1 MSFQLER
8 IVATNFRK
16 FRDPMVLEGLGSGL
30 NVVIEPNET
39 GKSTLLEALRA
50 GLFVRHGTKN
60 QLAQSFMP
68 FGENVAPEVE
78 IEFQIDGELWRV
90 AKKFLKSPALEVR
103 GPKGRTSGE
112 AAEEQLQAL
121 LGFERST
128 SRDADL
134 DSYGALGLLWIGQGD
149 ALSVRAPGEIV
160 RNSLRSTLEAE
171 VGSIMGGATHDSVR
185 ASIDKQFADYW
196 TPGGSIG
203 GRQKSVRDAAQMARE
218 AADKAASDLAA
229 LERLFSEL
237 ADKNARMKV
246 LKRELADERDV
257 QARADL
263 VKSLETARAA
273 ALMLGQRK
281 AERSAAQADAD
292 ALSEFAERHKTAVT
306 ARTEATDA
314 LADANAKRAKVE
326 AEVEVAKEKEE
337 NARQA
342 LSSAR
347 EVRAAAKS
355 ALAHA
360 QVLTSTA
367 TRHSAIADAK
377 RRHEKLIELEAELVE
392 ARRIEAAGIE
402 SKAIK
407 SLESLELDVVTASA
421 ELSAGSTIIELI
433 GEAPHIIVDG
443 DAFGDGPRTI
453 VQDTRIGLGGD
464 AELIIKP
471 PRGTASAQAQ
481 LDDLKVR
488 LASELSQLGISN
500 VSEARTRVHAARD
513 AKANIATLD
522 ARIEAITQAVPAV
535 DLGAGADAL
544 RKFVAS
550 ITESDKA
557 APATIPDI
565 AELEKRLEDAEDG
578 LATTDGIHQAA
589 LEALRKAEEKNRPL
603 VTAETSARSTLAS
616 AEQQIAAIEAD
627 PRFANMDTDLLA
639 AREKAVAADVAW
651 QQAQENAGSLDPDTI
666 ERQIEKIDKRLDS
679 ARAQATELRLEV
691 ARLEAT
697 IEIEGGKGLAEA
709 AAAAEE
715 EANAAQRLF
724 ERVTEEAATVKLL
737 RDTLEDARL
746 QTSQTYV
753 GPIARRAKRHI
764 ERLLPGCDLSFTEDL
779 QLQSITRTGTEEG
792 CSNLS
797 RGTQEQLSVLTRL
810 AFADMLLEKGRPVS
824 LILDDPLAYSDDARL
839 DLMSDILTE
848 AAERMQVILLTCRE
862 RAFRH
867 FGGTHIAIG

>member
-1 MSFQLER
+1 MSMQLER

-16 FRDPMVLEGLGSGL
+16 FRDPMVVEGLGSGL

-78 IEFQIDGELWRV
+78 IEFQIDGERWHV
-90 AKKFLKSPALEVR
+90 AKKFLRSPALEVR
-103 GPKGRTSGE
+103 GPKGRTSGD

-134 DSYGALGLLWIGQGD
+134 DSYGALGLLWVGQGD

-160 RNSLRSTLEAE
+160 RNSVRSTLEAE
-171 VGSIMGGATHDSVR
+171 VGSIMGGATHDAVR
-185 ASIDKQFADYW
+185 AAVDKQFADYW

-203 GRQKSVRDAAQMARE
+203 GQQKSARDAAQTARD
-218 AADKAASDLAA
+218 AADQAASDLAA
-229 LERLFSEL
+229 LERSFAEL
-237 ADKNARMKV
+237 ADKQARMKV
-246 LKRELADERDV
+246 LKRDLADERDV

-273 ALMLGQRK
+273 TLMLGQRK
-281 AERSAAQADAD
+281 AERSAAQGDAD
-292 ALSEFAERHKTAVT
+292 ALGEFAERHKNALK
-306 ARTEATDA
+306 AKTEANDE
-314 LADANAKRAKVE
+314 LADANTKRAKVE
-326 AEVEVAKEKEE
+326 EEVADAKEKEE
-337 NARQA
+337 SARQA

-347 EVRAAAKS
+347 DVRAVAKS
-355 ALAHA
+355 ALADA
-360 QVLTSTA
+360 RLLATA
-367 TRHSAIADAK
+367 ASRHLAIADAK
-377 RRHEKLIELEAELVE
+377 RRHEKLVELEIELAH
-392 ARRIEAAGIE
+392 ARKIEASGIDPQTM
-402 SKAIK
+402 K
-407 SLESLELDVVTASA
+407 SLESLERDVATASA
-421 ELSAGSTIIELI
+421 ELSAGSTTIELV
-433 GEAPHIIVDG
+433 GETPHITVDG
-443 DAFGDGPRTI
+443 NEFGDGPRTI
-453 VQDTRIGLGGD
+453 VQETRIGLGGG
-464 AELIIKP
+464 AEMVVKP
-471 PRGTASAQAQ
+471 PRGTASAQAN
-481 LDDLKVR
+481 LDDLNAR
-488 LASELSQLGISN
+488 LESELSQLGTAN
-500 VSEARTRVHAARD
+500 FSEARARVDAARD
-513 AKANIATLD
+513 AKASVAALD
-522 ARIEAITQAVPAV
+522 ARIEAITPAAPTI

-544 RKFVAS
+544 RKFVAT
-550 ITESDKA
+550 IADSDTA

-565 AELEKRLEDAEDG
+565 VELKKHLEDAEEG
-578 LATTDGIHQAA
+578 LATADGTHQAA
-589 LEALRKAEEKNRPL
+589 LEALRKAEEKDRPL
-603 VTAETSARSTLAS
+603 ATAETSARSTLAS
-616 AEQQIAAIEAD
+616 AKQQITTIEAD
-627 PRFANMDTDLLA
+627 PRFANWEADLLDARKKA
-639 AREKAVAADVAW
+639 AGADVAW
-651 QQAQENAGSLDPDTI
+651 QKAQENAGSLDPDAI
-666 ERQIEKIDKRLDS
+666 GRQIEKIDKRAES
-679 ARAQATELRLEV
+679 ARTQATELQLEI

-697 IEIEGGKGLAEA
+697 IETEGGKGLAEA
-709 AAAAEE
+709 ASTAEE
-715 EANAAQRLF
+715 EAQAAQRSF
-724 ERVTEEAATVKLL
+724 DRVTEEAATVKLL

-746 QTSQTYV
+746 ETSQTYV

-779 QLQSITRTGTEEG
+779 QLHSITRVGTEEG

-797 RGTQEQLSVLTRL
+797 RGTQEQLAVLTRL

-867 FGGTHIAIG
+867 LGGTHIAIG

>member
-1 MSFQLER
+1 MSMQLER

-16 FRDPMVLEGLGSGL
+16 FRDPMVVEGLGSGL
-30 NVVIEPNET
+30 NVLIEPNET

-78 IEFQIDGELWRV
+78 IEFQIDGERWHV

-103 GPKGRTSGE
+103 GPKGRTSGD

-134 DSYGALGLLWIGQGD
+134 DSYGALGLLWVGQGD

-160 RNSLRSTLEAE
+160 RNSVRSTLEAE
-171 VGSIMGGATHDSVR
+171 VGSIMGGATHDAVR
-185 ASIDKQFADYW
+185 AAVDKQFADYW

-203 GRQKSVRDAAQMARE
+203 GRQKSARDAAQTERD
-218 AADKAASDLAA
+218 AADQAASDLAA
-229 LERLFSEL
+229 LERSFAEL
-237 ADKNARMKV
+237 ADKQARMKV

-273 ALMLGQRK
+273 TLMLGQRK

-292 ALSEFAERHKTAVT
+292 ALGEFAERHKNALK
-306 ARTEATDA
+306 AKTEANDA
-314 LADANAKRAKVE
+314 LADAIAKRAKVE
-326 AEVEVAKEKEE
+326 AEVADAKEKEE
-337 NARQA
+337 SARQA

-347 EVRAAAKS
+347 DVRAVAKS
-355 ALAHA
+355 ALADA
-360 QVLTSTA
+360 RLLATA
-367 TRHSAIADAK
+367 ASRHLAIAEAK
-377 RRHEKLIELEAELVE
+377 RRHEKLVELETEL
-392 ARRIEAAGIE
+392 AHAKKIEASGIDPQTM
-402 SKAIK
+402 K
-407 SLESLELDVVTASA
+407 SLESLERDVATAFA
-421 ELSAGSTIIELI
+421 ELSAGSTTIELV
-433 GEAPHIIVDG
+433 GEAPHITVDG
-443 DAFGDGPRTI
+443 NEFGDGPRTI
-453 VQDTRIGLGGD
+453 VQETRIGLGGG
-464 AELIIKP
+464 AEMVVKP
-471 PRGTASAQAQ
+471 PRGTASAQANWDN
-481 LDDLKVR
+481 LNAR
-488 LASELSQLGISN
+488 LESELSQLGAAN
-500 VSEARTRVHAARD
+500 VSEARARVDAARD
-513 AKANIATLD
+513 AKASVAALNAQ
-522 ARIEAITQAVPAV
+522 IEAITPAAPTI

-544 RKFVAS
+544 RKFVAT
-550 ITESDKA
+550 IADSDTA

-565 AELEKRLEDAEDG
+565 VELEKHLEDAEEG
-578 LATTDGIHQAA
+578 LATADGTHQAA
-589 LEALRKAEEKNRPL
+589 FEALRKAEEKDRPL
-603 VTAETSARSTLAS
+603 AAAETSARSTLAG
-616 AEQQIAAIEAD
+616 AKQQIATIKTD
-627 PRFANMDTDLLA
+627 PRFANLEADLLDARKKA
-639 AREKAVAADVAW
+639 AGADVAW
-651 QQAQENAGSLDPDTI
+651 QKAQENAGSLDPEAI
-666 ERQIEKIDKRLDS
+666 ERHIEKIDKRAES
-679 ARAQATELRLEV
+679 ARTQASELQLEI

-697 IEIEGGKGLAEA
+697 IETEGGKGLAEA
-709 AAAAEE
+709 AARAEE
-715 EANAAQRLF
+715 EAEAAQRSF
-724 ERVTEEAATVKLL
+724 DRVSEEAATVKLL

-746 QTSQTYV
+746 ETSQTYV

-779 QLQSITRTGTEEG
+779 QLHSITRAGTEEG

-797 RGTQEQLSVLTRL
+797 RGTQEQLAVLTRL

-848 AAERMQVILLTCRE
+848 AAERMQVILLSCRE

-867 FGGTHIAIG
+867 LGGTHIAIG

>member
-1 MSFQLER
+1 MTMQLER

-16 FRDPMVLEGLGSGL
+16 FRDPMVIEGLGSGL

-50 GLFVRHGTKN
+50 GLFVRYGTKN
-60 QLAQSFMP
+60 QLAQSFAP

-78 IEFQIDGELWRV
+78 IEFQIEGERWHVIKR
-90 AKKFLKSPALEVR
+90 FLKSPTLEVR
-103 GPKGRTSGE
+103 GPKGRTSGD
-112 AAEEQLQAL
+112 AAEDQLQAL

-128 SRDADL
+128 SRDVDL
-134 DSYGALGLLWIGQGD
+134 DSYGALGLLWVGQGD
-149 ALSVRAPGEIV
+149 ALSVKAPGEIV
-160 RNSLRSTLEAE
+160 RNSVRSTLEAE
-171 VGSIMGGATHDSVR
+171 VGSIMGGATHDAVR
-185 ASIDKQFADYW
+185 AAVDKQFADYW
-196 TPGGSIG
+196 TPGGSVG
-203 GRQKSVRDAAQMARE
+203 GRQKSARDAAQTARD
-218 AADKAASDLAA
+218 AAVQATSDLAA
-229 LERLFSEL
+229 LERSFAEL
-237 ADKNARMKV
+237 AEKQARMKV

-306 ARTEATDA
+306 AKTEATDA

-326 AEVEVAKEKEE
+326 AEVEDAKEKERS
-337 NARQA
+337 ARQA

-347 EVRAAAKS
+347 ELRAAAKS
-355 ALAHA
+355 ALADA
-360 QVLTSTA
+360 RVLTTTA
-367 TRHSAIADAK
+367 TRHSAISDAK
-377 RRHEKLIELEAELVE
+377 RRHEKLIELEAKLVE

-402 SKAIK
+402 SQTMK
-407 SLESLELDVVTASA
+407 SLESLERDVVTASA

-433 GEAPHIIVDG
+433 GEAPHITVDG
-443 DAFGDGPRTI
+443 DGFGDGPRTI
-453 VQDTRIGLGGD
+453 VQDTRIGLGGG

-481 LDDLKVR
+481 LDDLNAR

-500 VSEARTRVHAARD
+500 VSEARMRVDAARD

-550 ITESDKA
+550 ITESETA

-616 AEQQIAAIEAD
+616 AEQQIATIEED

-639 AREKAVAADVAW
+639 AREKAAAADVAW
-651 QQAQENAGSLDPDTI
+651 QQAQENAGSLAPDTI
-666 ERQIEKIDKRLDS
+666 ERQIEKIDKRAES
-679 ARAQATELRLEV
+679 ARTQATELQLEV

-697 IEIEGGKGLAEA
+697 IETEGGKGLAEA

-746 QTSQTYV
+746 ETSQTYV

-779 QLQSITRTGTEEG
+779 QLHSITRAGTEEG

-797 RGTQEQLSVLTRL
+797 RGTQEQLAVLTRL

-867 FGGTHIAIG
+867 LSGTHIAIG

>member
-1 MSFQLER
+1 MTMQLER

-16 FRDPMVLEGLGSGL
+16 FRDPMVIEGLGSGL

-78 IEFQIDGELWRV
+78 IEFQIEGERWHVTKR
-90 AKKFLKSPALEVR
+90 FLKSPTLEVR
-103 GPKGRTSGE
+103 GPKGRTSGD

-128 SRDADL
+128 SRDVDL
-134 DSYGALGLLWIGQGD
+134 DSYGALGLLWVGQGD
-149 ALSVRAPGEIV
+149 ALSVKSPGEIV
-160 RNSLRSTLEAE
+160 RNSVRSTLEAE
-171 VGSIMGGATHDSVR
+171 VGSIMGGATHDAVR
-185 ASIDKQFADYW
+185 AAVDKQFADYW

-203 GRQKSVRDAAQMARE
+203 SRQKSARDAAQTARD
-218 AADKAASDLAA
+218 AAIQATSDLAA
-229 LERLFSEL
+229 LERSFAEL
-237 ADKNARMKV
+237 ADKQARMKV

-306 ARTEATDA
+306 AKTEATDA
-314 LADANAKRAKVE
+314 LADASAKRAKVE
-326 AEVEVAKEKEE
+326 AEVADAKVKEE
-337 NARQA
+337 SARQA

-347 EVRAAAKS
+347 DVRAAAKS
-355 ALAHA
+355 ALADA
-360 QVLTSTA
+360 RALTTTA

-392 ARRIEAAGIE
+392 ARRIEASCIE
-402 SKAIK
+402 PQTMK
-407 SLESLELDVVTASA
+407 SLDSLERDVVSASA

-433 GEAPHIIVDG
+433 GEAPHITVEG
-443 DAFGDGPRTI
+443 EAFGDGPRTI
-453 VQDTRIGLGGD
+453 VQDTRIGLGGG

-481 LDDLKVR
+481 LDDLKAR
-488 LASELSQLGISN
+488 LASELSQIGLSN
-500 VSEARTRVHAARD
+500 VSEARTRVDAARD

-544 RKFVAS
+544 RKFVES
-550 ITESDKA
+550 ITESDTA

-578 LATTDGIHQAA
+578 LAIADGIHQAA

-603 VTAETSARSTLAS
+603 ATAETSARSTLAS
-616 AEQQIAAIEAD
+616 ADQQIATIEAD
-627 PRFANMDTDLLA
+627 PRFADMDTDLLA
-639 AREKAVAADVAW
+639 ARKKAAAADVAW
-651 QQAQENAGSLDPDTI
+651 QQAQENAGSLDPNSI
-666 ERQIEKIDKRLDS
+666 ARQIEKIDKRAES
-679 ARAQATELRLEV
+679 ARTQATELQLEI

-697 IEIEGGKGLAEA
+697 IETEGGKGLAEA
-709 AAAAEE
+709 AARAEQ
-715 EANAAQRLF
+715 EAKAAQHLLD
-724 ERVTEEAATVKLL
+724 RVTEEAATVKLL
-737 RDTLEDARL
+737 RDTLEDARVE
-746 QTSQTYV
+746 TSQTYV
-753 GPIARRAKRHI
+753 GPITRRAKRHI

-779 QLQSITRTGTEEG
+779 QLHSITRAGTEEG

-797 RGTQEQLSVLTRL
+797 RGTQEQLAILTRL
-810 AFADMLLEKGRPVS
+810 GFADMLLEKGRPVS
-824 LILDDPLAYSDDARL
+824 LILDDPLVYSDDARL

-867 FGGTHIAIG
+867 LGGTHVAIG

>member
-1 MSFQLER
+1 MSMQLER

-16 FRDPMVLEGLGSGL
+16 FRNPMVVEGLGSGL

-78 IEFQIDGELWRV
+78 IEFQIDGERWHV

-103 GPKGRTSGE
+103 GPKGRTSGD

-134 DSYGALGLLWIGQGD
+134 DSYGALGLLWVGQGD

-160 RNSLRSTLEAE
+160 RNSIRSTLEAE
-171 VGSIMGGATHDSVR
+171 VGSIMGGATYNAVR
-185 ASIDKQFADYW
+185 TAVDKQFADYW

-203 GRQKSVRDAAQMARE
+203 GRQKSARDAAQTARD
-218 AADKAASDLAA
+218 AADQAASDLTA
-229 LERLFSEL
+229 LERSFAEL
-237 ADKNARMKV
+237 ADKQARMKV

-263 VKSLETARAA
+263 VKALETARAA
-273 ALMLGQRK
+273 TLMLGQRK

-292 ALSEFAERHKTAVT
+292 ALGEFAERHKNALKTK
-306 ARTEATDA
+306 TEANDA

-326 AEVEVAKEKEE
+326 AEVADAKENEE
-337 NARQA
+337 NSRQA

-347 EVRAAAKS
+347 EVRAVAKS
-355 ALAHA
+355 ALTDARLLA
-360 QVLTSTA
+360 TAA
-367 TRHSAIADAK
+367 TRHLAIADAK
-377 RRHEKLIELEAELVE
+377 ERHERLVELETEL
-392 ARRIEAAGIE
+392 ANAKKIEAN
-402 SKAIK
+402 SVNPQTMKL
-407 SLESLELDVVTASA
+407 LESLERDVAIASA
-421 ELSAGSTIIELI
+421 ELSAGSTTIELV
-433 GEAPHIIVDG
+433 GEAPYITVDG
-443 DAFGDGPRTI
+443 NEFGDGPRTI
-453 VQDTRIGLGGD
+453 AHETRINLGGGV
-464 AELIIKP
+464 ELVVKP
-471 PRGTASAQAQ
+471 PRGTASAQAN
-481 LDDLKVR
+481 LDDLSAR
-488 LASELSQLGISN
+488 LKSELVQLGATN
-500 VSEARTRVHAARD
+500 VFEARVRVDAARD
-513 AKANIATLD
+513 AKASVAALY
-522 ARIEAITQAVPAV
+522 ARIETITPAVPTI

-544 RKFVAS
+544 RKFVA
-550 ITESDKA
+550 TFADSDTA

-565 AELEKRLEDAEDG
+565 VGLEKHLEDTEER
-578 LATTDGIHQAA
+578 LATADGTHQAA
-589 LEALRKAEEKNRPL
+589 LEALRKAEEKDRPL
-603 VTAETSARSTLAS
+603 ATAETSARSTLAS
-616 AEQQIAAIEAD
+616 AKQQIATIEAD
-627 PRFANMDTDLLA
+627 PRFANLEVELLDARKKA
-639 AREKAVAADVAW
+639 ADADVAW
-651 QQAQENAGSLDPDTI
+651 QKAQENAGSLDPDAI
-666 ERQIEKIDKRLDS
+666 ERQIEKIDKRAAS
-679 ARAQATELRLEV
+679 ARTQAIELQLEI

-697 IEIEGGKGLAEA
+697 IETEGGKGLAEA
-709 AAAAEE
+709 ASRAEE
-715 EANAAQRLF
+715 EAEAARRAFDRLS
-724 ERVTEEAATVKLL
+724 EEAATVKLL
-737 RDTLEDARL
+737 RNTLEDARL
-746 QTSQTYV
+746 ETSQTYV

-779 QLQSITRTGTEEG
+779 QLHSITRAGTEEG

-797 RGTQEQLSVLTRL
+797 RGTQEQLAVLTRL

-867 FGGTHIAIG
+867 LGGTHIAIG